1 MRFHPSS
8 FTGKEKDEETG
19 YGYFGARYMDHVLTT
34 MWLSVDPM
42 ADKYPSISPYAYCAW
57 NPIKL
62 IDPEGQEAIASD
74 DGWIVNQQT
83 KTLIHVDSRGG
94 NYSQT
99 INYSDGQTPQTY
111 FCKTADNLI
120 QQYTQQGYTV
130 EGYNPNALTLSPLQP
145 YLGLYQNE
153 PVPEPSFING
163 AKTGLGVGS
172 TALGIGANVCYN
184 TKLTGTW
191 LGKNG
196 KSYNMNFNGNGY
208 TGGRLKFAKA
218 RSTNLTRLG
227 TGLSVASFGLSAK
240 QFMNNEISRTEFFSD
255 AVSYGLGFV
264 PEVGCLMS
272 AAWQIGFKLGQKY
285 GFLHNLFE

>member
-1 MRFHPSS
+1 MRFYP
-8 FTGKEKDEETG
+8 FVFNGKEKDYESG
-19 YGYFGARYMDHVLTT
+19 FHYYGARYYWSEVLTG
-34 MWLSVDPM
+34 WLSVDP
-42 ADKYPSISPYAYCAW
+42 KVCKCPEISPYTYCAW
-57 NPIKL
+57 NPVKL
-62 IDPEGQEAIASD
+62 IDPDGQEAIASE
-74 DGWIVNQQT
+74 DGWIVNQHT
-83 KTLIHVDSRGG
+83 KTLTHVDSRGG

-145 YLGLYQNE
+145 YLGLYLNE

-163 AKTGLGVGS
+163 TKTGLGVGT
-172 TALGIGANVCYN
+172 TALGIGSNVCYN
-184 TKLTGTW
+184 TKLTGMW

-196 KSYNMNFNGNGY
+196 KFYNMNFNGNGY

-218 RSTNLTRLG
+218 RSANLTRLG
-227 TGLSVASFGLSAK
+227 TGLSVVSVGLSAK
-240 QFMNNEISRTEFFSD
+240 QYKNNEISLTEFISD
-255 AVSYGLGFV
+255 VASSGLGTV
-264 PEVGCLMS
+264 PEVGWLMS
-272 AAWQIGFKLGQKY
+272 VAWQIGFKLGQKY